1 MALDRLYDYRNR
13 PVHEINQTHVDHPFF
28 HDHLDCDAALEHR
41 TFTLE
46 IINAVEGIISA
57 GAPAGF
63 PGRLSASGEPVD
75 VDEEIRNAIA
85 EIEARIEARLDESGG
100 FKDALE
106 SSRREMAAED
116 KMIFQAHDLHHR
128 WIALKAPVRR
138 ALLRSRLAYL
148 QALAA
153 ALELE

>member
-1 MALDRLYDYRNR
+1 LYDYRNR
-13 PVHEINQTHVDHPFF
+13 LVHEINKTHVGHPFF
-28 HDHLDCDAALEHR
+28 HDHLDGDAQLEHG

-46 IINAVEGIISA
+46 IINSVEGIISA

-63 PGRLSASGEPVD
+63 PGRLLASGEPVD

-85 EIEARIEARLDESGG
+85 EIEARIEARLDPSDG

-106 SSRREMAAED
+106 SSRPAMAAED
-116 KMIFQAHDLHHR
+116 EMIFQAHDLHHR
-128 WIALKAPVRR
+128 WIDLKAPVCR

-148 QALAA
+148 QALTA